1 MKKLSKIFALMLR
14 LSVLLL
20 SLTAC
25 GSDPKK
31 DAEAAVTKTFD
42 ELKAL
47 DNSVY
52 DQYFGANGIA
62 SLGLTEDDS
71 QEDFKKFIKTIVD
84 NLSYKIVSSEEVDK
98 DNVIVKV
105 DVTAIKMET
114 VMIAFQDKILEF
126 ASSEESQNI
135 SPEDAVKKSLE
146 LLLETISQ
154 PNLETITTTV
164 DLNVTKNDN
173 NWEVPISEELINAIY
188 GGMLDLGI

>member
-47 DNSVY
+47 DDSVY

-114 VMIAFQDKILEF
+114 VMISFQDKILEF

>member
-47 DNSVY
+47 DDSVY

>member
-1 MKKLSKIFALMLR
+1 MKKLSKIFALMLS

-31 DAEAAVTKTFD
+31 EAEAAVTKTFD

-47 DNSVY
+47 DDSVY

-105 DVTAIKMET
+105 DITAIKMET

>member
-1 MKKLSKIFALMLR
+1 MKKLSKIFALMLS

-31 DAEAAVTKTFD
+31 EAEAAVTKTFD

-47 DNSVY
+47 DDSVY